1 MGYSYRRVG
10 VKGKPRYAAIFC
22 DQRGRRRSAG
32 TFATKREADRA
43 WAAAESDAL
52 LGVGRDLR
60 RGKISFAAYVTGTWL
75 PHHQLEASTRQR
87 YGYQIEKYLI
97 PEFGPM
103 RMANV
108 APAHVREWVTRLRD
122 DDVSASTIVDV
133 KTILSAIFT
142 TALNDQLIG
151 IHPCRGVTTP
161 TVARRPRTIV
171 TPEQFDAIHTAVR
184 VPRWQLFVELD
195 IETGLRWGE
204 ITELRVHDFNPPT
217 RMLTV
222 ARAVAEINA
231 RFRQPG
237 QPRFAVNAYPKDKEW
252 RRVKLSPEIA
262 AALGDHIT
270 REQLDRDDLFFA
282 LPTIPTKPTAAV
294 DGGGPTDPEGESADL
309 GMTAPNAAGR
319 SYPHGTLTG
328 YNLGAC
334 RCAHCRTA
342 AARYRAAR
350 RAVGKDSPRLGRTID
365 TDGHIPRRW
374 FAVNVW
380 NPALTTAGLGFWVRV
395 HDLRHAHASWL
406 LAGGADI
413 ETVKERLGHGSL
425 RTTEKYLHTLPDAD
439 DTALDA
445 LRRTRAR
452 TTRECATGCGAQR
465 LLAGGPSALA
475 ARLRPADAPHPE
487 TSMASRKSR
496 ARSRRWMGS

>member
-10 VKGKPRYAAIFC
+10 VKGKPRYAAIYC

-52 LGVGRDLR
+52 LGVGRDR
-60 RGKISFAAYVTGTWL
+60 QRGKISFAAYVTGSWL

-87 YGYQIEKYLI
+87 YGYQIQKYLI

-103 RMANV
+103 RIANI
-108 APAHVREWVTRLRD
+108 APAHVREWVTRLKD
-122 DDVSASTIVDV
+122 DGISASTIADV

-142 TALNDQLIG
+142 TALNDQIIG
-151 IHPCRGVTTP
+151 VHPCRGVKTP

-171 TPEQFDAIHTAVR
+171 TPDQFYAIHAAIG
-184 VPRWQLFVELD
+184 VPRWQLFIELD

-204 ITELRVHDFNPPT
+204 LTELRVRDLNPST

-222 ARAVAEINA
+222 ARAVAEINT

-237 QPRFAVNAYPKDKEW
+237 QPRFAVNQYPKDKEY
-252 RRVKLSPEIA
+252 RRIKLSPEIT
-262 AALGDHIT
+262 AALTDHIT
-270 REQLDRDDLFFA
+270 SEQLDRDDLLFN
-282 LPTIPTKPTAAV
+282 LPRDTTEPDEPR
-294 DGGGPTDPEGESADL
+294 DSNGPDDPDRETVDL
-309 GMTAPNAAGR
+309 GRTEPNADGR
-319 SYPHGTLTG
+319 TYPHGTMTG

-334 RCAHCRTA
+334 RCRHCRAA
-342 AARYRAAR
+342 AARYRATR
-350 RAVGKDSPRLGRTID
+350 RAAGKDDPRLGRTID

-380 NPALTTAGLGFWVRV
+380 DPGLATAGLGFRVRV

-413 ETVKERLGHGSL
+413 QTVKERLGHGSL
-425 RTTEKYLHTLPDAD
+425 RTTEKYLHTLPDSD
-439 DTALDA
+439 DTALTA
-445 LRRTRAR
+445 LRRIRDRQT
-452 TTRECATGCGAQR
+452 
-465 LLAGGPSALA
+465 
-475 ARLRPADAPHPE
+475 
-487 TSMASRKSR
+487 
-496 ARSRRWMGS
+496 

>member
-1 MGYSYRRVG
+1 MGYSYRRIG
-10 VKGKPRYAAIFC
+10 VNGKPRYAAIYH
-22 DQRGRRRSAG
+22 DQRGQRRSAG

-87 YGYQIEKYLI
+87 YGYQIDKYLI

-103 RMANV
+103 RIANI
-108 APAHVREWVTRLRD
+108 APAHVREWVTRLKHQG
-122 DDVSASTIVDV
+122 VSASTIADV

-151 IHPCRGVTTP
+151 VHPCRGVKTP

-171 TPEQFDAIHTAVR
+171 TPEQFDAIHTAINDA
-184 VPRWQLFVELD
+184 RWQLLLELD

-204 ITELRVHDFNPPT
+204 LTELRVHDLNPST

-222 ARAVAEINA
+222 ARAVAEINT

-237 QPRFAVNAYPKDKEW
+237 QPRFAVNAYPKDKEY
-252 RRVKLSPEIA
+252 RRIKLSPEIA
-262 AALGDHIT
+262 AALTDHIT
-270 REQLDRDDLFFA
+270 SEQLDRDDLLFN
-282 LPTIPTKPTAAV
+282 LPRDTTEPDEPG
-294 DGGGPTDPEGESADL
+294 DSSGRDDPDRGTVDL
-309 GMTAPNAAGR
+309 GMTEPNPDGR

-328 YNLGAC
+328 YNLGTC
-334 RCAHCRTA
+334 RCQHCRNA
-342 AARYRAAR
+342 AARYRATR
-350 RAVGKDSPRLGRTID
+350 RAAGKDHPRPGRTID

-380 NPALTTAGLGFWVRV
+380 DPALAAAGLEFRVRV
-395 HDLRHAHASWL
+395 HDIRHAHASWL

-413 ETVKERLGHGSL
+413 QTVKERLGHGSL
-425 RTTEKYLHTLPDAD
+425 RTTEKYLRTLPDTD

-445 LRRTRAR
+445 LRRTR
-452 TTRECATGCGAQR
+452 TR
-465 LLAGGPSALA
+465 A
-475 ARLRPADAPHPE
+475 AR
-487 TSMASRKSR
+487 
-496 ARSRRWMGS
+496 